1 MGVEIA
7 TSAHDYWLRRHG
19 LLDETSRLVASRCL
33 RSDRLLQG
41 LVIDD
46 YFAASIEDRKTDNSA
61 SRAAACYNRSQ
72 LAYEAAD
79 LLGSPAKDVVG
90 ENEGKLVGAYINSS
104 ERTLKRKLCTVGA
117 PAAKRIALSFITLAL
132 CSLGCTTDV
141 LHLCLIGGWVSILAF
156 RRPMMSIL
164 AKCYHLVDQN
174 AVDANTP
181 KLVNLPR
188 SVANELVILA
198 CLVPLAISDL
208 GAEYFPVLF
217 ATDASSFKGA
227 ICWAPQEPRVLRT
240 IWKSCRSKGSYTR
253 LLSPAEQV
261 LRNNGLFDE
270 EKLQGRRILGPD
282 RPLAYE
288 FDFIEVFSGASLVTA
303 AIAAKGWSVG
313 PPLDIGISQEYDLSS
328 VYICEWLTF
337 FLAEKRIKGVMISPP
352 CTTFSIMRRPRLRSL
367 QKPFDFDTTDEQ
379 TLMGNTLGQ
388 RGAQIMYTAAAND
401 AAGIME
407 TTYSSYL
414 KYLPGWLVVKSLQ
427 TAEEVRCDS
436 CAFGSEHLKPFR
448 FLGVNVSLALLAQRC
463 SCSCNHVRIQGALTK
478 ASATYVPKLVEAI
491 ANCLHSAMLEVHRR
505 RAEALDVDISG
516 LENQLVNEAALAS
529 KWEILKSWTFRKQ
542 SHINILEEAA
552 VLRLVNFLAT
562 YRRPLRAS
570 ALVDSFVVRGATSKG
585 RSSSRGLSTILRSV
599 GATCVAAALYLTLP
613 YVPTRWNPADDPTR
627 DAVLRPSYGNLDFE
641 NWDDLDL
648 FLLSELP
655 KTKRWA
661 SLWMRMVLRLI
672 RPACLHFSDRSLFRQ
687 TALTRCEAKGHE
699 FGQKGFDSSL
709 GFPGE
714 GPATNNQPQI
724 AGFRSMFCILLF
736 GFPSSLGLAF
746 WALLHSLFFVPAT
759 WIAAVLRGVLCLF
772 SASPRGLWFSVG
784 LLACVPAANAMP
796 IFPRIAGE
804 RSKAAMRQSRPP
816 VPSGRPVLPVTMQR
830 RKQLLDAFF
839 IWATEQGLDIAAMFE
854 DHQKHID
861 DLNLVLEKF
870 GRALYEHGKSYGKY
884 AETLNAIISWKPA
897 IRRMLQGAWD
907 FGFAW
912 NRHEPS
918 LHHVAM
924 PGPIALAILTTSML
938 WGWTRFAGVF
948 ALMWAGLLRP
958 GELLSAYRSDLLLP
972 SDGDKILPFGL
983 LAIRDPKTRFSNAR
997 HQSAK
1002 LDMADML
1009 KIIELFLSPLQ
1020 GHQRLWPY
1028 SGSTLRS
1035 RFHAI
1040 LQALQLPLDTV
1051 NGVRPLELASVRAG
1065 AATWVMQ
1072 TTESGDLLQRR
1083 GRWANRRMMDIY
1095 VQEVTALVY
1104 LKRVPEHT
1112 KNHVLMVS
1120 DSFLQVLAKAELF
1133 TQARIPPSSWFVLFR
1148 E

>member
-1 MGVEIA
+1 
-7 TSAHDYWLRRHG
+7 
-19 LLDETSRLVASRCL
+19 
-33 RSDRLLQG
+33 
-41 LVIDD
+41 
-46 YFAASIEDRKTDNSA
+46 
-61 SRAAACYNRSQ
+61 
-72 LAYEAAD
+72 
-79 LLGSPAKDVVG
+79 
-90 ENEGKLVGAYINSS
+90 
-104 ERTLKRKLCTVGA
+104 
-117 PAAKRIALSFITLAL
+117 
-132 CSLGCTTDV
+132 
-141 LHLCLIGGWVSILAF
+141 
-156 RRPMMSIL
+156 
-164 AKCYHLVDQN
+164 
-174 AVDANTP
+174 
-181 KLVNLPR
+181 
-188 SVANELVILA
+188 
-198 CLVPLAISDL
+198 
-208 GAEYFPVLF
+208 
-217 ATDASSFKGA
+217 
-227 ICWAPQEPRVLRT
+227 
-240 IWKSCRSKGSYTR
+240 
-253 LLSPAEQV
+253 
-261 LRNNGLFDE
+261 
-270 EKLQGRRILGPD
+270 
-282 RPLAYE
+282 
-288 FDFIEVFSGASLVTA
+288 
-303 AIAAKGWSVG
+303 
-313 PPLDIGISQEYDLSS
+313 
-328 VYICEWLTF
+328 
-337 FLAEKRIKGVMISPP
+337 
-352 CTTFSIMRRPRLRSL
+352 
-367 QKPFDFDTTDEQ
+367 
-379 TLMGNTLGQ
+379 
-388 RGAQIMYTAAAND
+388 
-401 AAGIME
+401 
-407 TTYSSYL
+407 
-414 KYLPGWLVVKSLQ
+414 
-427 TAEEVRCDS
+427 
-436 CAFGSEHLKPFR
+436 
-448 FLGVNVSLALLAQRC
+448 
-463 SCSCNHVRIQGALTK
+463 
-478 ASATYVPKLVEAI
+478 
-491 ANCLHSAMLEVHRR
+491 
-505 RAEALDVDISG
+505 
-516 LENQLVNEAALAS
+516 
-529 KWEILKSWTFRKQ
+529 
-542 SHINILEEAA
+542 
-552 VLRLVNFLAT
+552 
-562 YRRPLRAS
+562 
-570 ALVDSFVVRGATSKG
+570 
-585 RSSSRGLSTILRSV
+585 
-599 GATCVAAALYLTLP
+599 LYLTLP

-627 DAVLRPSYGNLDFE
+627 DAILRPSYGSLDFE

-672 RPACLHFSDRSLFRQ
+672 RPACLHFLDRSFFRQ

-699 FGQKGFDSSL
+699 FEQKGFDSSL

-714 GPATNNQPQI
+714 GPAMNNQPQI
-724 AGFRSMFCILLF
+724 AGFRSMFYILLF

-772 SASPRGLWFSVG
+772 SVSPRGLWFSVG
-784 LLACVPAANAMP
+784 LLACAPVANAMP
-796 IFPRIAGE
+796 IFPRTAGE

-884 AETLNAIISWKPA
+884 AETLNAITSWKPA

-924 PGPIALAILTTSML
+924 PGPIPLVILTTSML